1 MKIEK
6 TNYTISLNAEEITTI
21 THALHDLYKSL
32 KNKSDRL
39 SVQEEQ
45 LITSR
50 ILRNQLGDLVG
61 IHYMGEDA

>member
-6 TNYTISLNAEEITTI
+6 TTYTISFNAEEIKTI

-32 KNKSDRL
+32 RDKPNRL
-39 SVQEEQ
+39 SVEEEQ

-50 ILRNQLGDLVG
+50 ILRNQFGDLVG
-61 IHYMGEDA
+61 IRYMGNDA